1 MSAQFVSLAVG
12 CALGGGTLRRKGTK
26 QRPWLE
32 MRRLETEAAYLG
44 HQVRALQRAG
54 GGSVRV
60 DLDVVAGPGLYDLRR
75 ARLHSPLLERV
86 MTIAA
91 PDGLQSITP
100 TALEVAGQRGLA
112 LLWLDRGRWEGPSAL
127 LPLRHSGEAD
137 LVRQLLRDLSIPSAP
152 YPAQP
157 ATLRIAAGPMEAL
170 AQILRPHVHRSMRHA
185 LRQGSLHG
193 AALAS
198 CKQPW

>member
-12 CALGGGTLRRKGTK
+12 YALGGGTLRRKGSR

-32 MRRLETEAAYLG
+32 LRRLETEATYLG

-60 DLDVVAGPGLYDLRR
+60 DLDVIAGPGLYDLRR

-86 MTIAA
+86 MAIAA
-91 PDGLQSITP
+91 PDGLQTITP

-127 LPLRHSGEAD
+127 LPLRHSSETD
-137 LVRQLLRDLSIPSAP
+137 LVRQALRDLSIPSAP
-152 YPAQP
+152 YPARP
-157 ATLRIAAGPMEAL
+157 DCLRIAAGPMEAL
-170 AQILRPHVHRSMRHA
+170 AQVLRPHVHRSMRHA
-185 LRQGSLHG
+185 LRPGSHHG
-193 AALAS
+193 LTLVNG
-198 CKQPW
+198 K